1 MIPSFS
7 QQCIILPVV
16 TSSFNGNDWD
26 TAFEI
31 LFFFAVPF
39 GIAVTTQTAST
50 TPHPCIMNVAIQLL
64 YRMVNSHINIASW
77 FLYAS
82 AFFFFLLI
90 PARTNRYHFIT
101 MKQHALV
108 VVVVILFWDLLL
120 SVTES
125 LPQLLVHD
133 FLNLQ
138 WYNRSKH
145 TIEMKRNTL
154 SQSLQKFYRET
165 LSKIHKWYEKN
176 TTSVLHI
183 KIKF

>member
-1 MIPSFS
+1 M
-7 QQCIILPVV
+7 
-16 TSSFNGNDWD
+16 
-26 TAFEI
+26 
-31 LFFFAVPF
+31 
-39 GIAVTTQTAST
+39 
-50 TPHPCIMNVAIQLL
+50 
-64 YRMVNSHINIASW
+64 
-77 FLYAS
+77 
-82 AFFFFLLI
+82 
-90 PARTNRYHFIT
+90 
-101 MKQHALV
+101 
-108 VVVVILFWDLLL
+108 
-120 SVTES
+120 TES